1 MPHIHDFTV
10 LYTHALL
17 YTEYITFVQVEKTIW
32 DWVLMNEI
40 KPIWLRNPKDVTDE
54 EYNEFYKA
62 FSKVQLILYY

>member
-1 MPHIHDFTV
+1 
-10 LYTHALL
+10 
-17 YTEYITFVQVEKTIW
+17 VEKTIW

-62 FSKVQLILYY
+62 FSKVSSPFITSLFTFLSYRITLTQ